1 MRCSNP
7 LKLTFSG
14 GNHPHY
20 QLSFFFVLI
29 FVSLFLLLLTGLY
42 CELLAADKMKVLPA
56 EKKEVLTYM
65 KEHEDTMFPHSF
77 SFSNSDGK
85 QPEDRELFGDILSL
99 LDELNL
105 KSEDDDEPVPSDEK
119 DDPQSTDAKRP
130 NGSETPSD
138 SSGDNGHPSNVVAD
152 SAVEVHDKV

>member
-1 MRCSNP
+1 
-7 LKLTFSG
+7 
-14 GNHPHY
+14 
-20 QLSFFFVLI
+20 
-29 FVSLFLLLLTGLY
+29 
-42 CELLAADKMKVLPA
+42 
-56 EKKEVLTYM
+56 M

-105 KSEDDDEPVPSDEK
+105 KSEDDDEPGPSVEK

-130 NGSETPSD
+130 NGSENTQTASD
-138 SSGDNGHPSNVVAD
+138 SSGDNGHPSKVVAD

>member
-1 MRCSNP
+1 
-7 LKLTFSG
+7 
-14 GNHPHY
+14 
-20 QLSFFFVLI
+20 
-29 FVSLFLLLLTGLY
+29 
-42 CELLAADKMKVLPA
+42 MKVLPA

-138 SSGDNGHPSNVVAD
+138 SSGDNGHPSNAVAD
-152 SAVEVHDKV
+152 SRWKCMTRCKKGVHTIYILVGLRLICIYFT